1 MNPIYIVHVLIQILL
16 IVHCIRTGR
25 NTIWILVLLFLPLAG
40 PLAYVAV
47 EIIPGLFGH
56 RATRRAV
63 RGMRQALNPGQ
74 QLRQLENEARVTG
87 GVATRQ
93 RYAEELL
100 RQNQPAQAVEVYKAA
115 LTGLYEH
122 DPNLLRGLAEA
133 QFAQGQPAA
142 ARATLDQLI
151 AFNPGFKSPQGHL
164 LYARALQAEGNTAKA
179 LEEFRALS
187 QYYAGAEAPV
197 RYAQLLRSS
206 GQNDAAKKVLSELL
220 ETARVA
226 PRHYRR
232 AQREWLST
240 AEQEIASL

>member
-1 MNPIYIVHVLIQILL
+1 MNPIYIVHVLIQVLL

-25 NTIWILVLLFLPLAG
+25 NTIWIMVLLFLPLAG
-40 PLAYVAV
+40 PLAYVAI

-56 RATRRAV
+56 RATQRAV
-63 RGMRQALNPGQ
+63 RGVRQALNPGQ

-122 DPNLLRGLAEA
+122 DPNLLLGLAEA
-133 QFAQGQPAA
+133 QFAQGQPSA

-151 AFNPGFKSPQGHL
+151 AFNPDFKS
-164 LYARALQAEGNTAKA
+164 
-179 LEEFRALS
+179 
-187 QYYAGAEAPV
+187 
-197 RYAQLLRSS
+197 AQ
-206 GQNDAAKKVLSELL
+206 
-220 ETARVA
+220 
-226 PRHYRR
+226 
-232 AQREWLST
+232 
-240 AEQEIASL
+240 